1 MMRKR
6 KPDLMMVLAVVIGM
20 GVLVTGL
27 VEGSV
32 NKAKPTQL
40 SNTSIEQQR

>member
-1 MMRKR
+1 MMKR

-32 NKAKPTQL
+32 NKEKPTQV
-40 SNTSIEQQR
+40 SKTSLFQPQR